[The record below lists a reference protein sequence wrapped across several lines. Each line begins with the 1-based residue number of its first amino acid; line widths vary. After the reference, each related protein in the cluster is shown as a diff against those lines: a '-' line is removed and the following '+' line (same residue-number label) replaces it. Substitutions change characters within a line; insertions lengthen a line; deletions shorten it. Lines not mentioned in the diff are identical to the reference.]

1 MNAHSF
7 SVGTSKQKCILGT
20 WHPAQEG
27 NLTCLFSRGKR
38 MDNACNEQLSKSCSN
53 CLRCSRCKKRPVKNL
68 KQSYLPFFKKIFHEK
83 NIFQEILD
91 NDFDFTNQIVT
102 TPGGM

>member
-1 MNAHSF
+1 
-7 SVGTSKQKCILGT
+7 
-20 WHPAQEG
+20 
-27 NLTCLFSRGKR
+27 
-38 MDNACNEQLSKSCSN
+38 MDNACDEQLSKSFSN
-53 CLRCSRCKKRPVKNL
+53 CLRFSRCKKRPVKNL